1 MIRKKPKL
9 RKFEFSIL
17 ASVFLTL
24 GAAGAAQAAEYVK
37 DAEYAKSYKQHKM
50 AWDKEDTALKQQLAD
65 LEEHMGKK
73 PNIIYFM
80 WDDAAYGRV
89 GHPMLSKLTGI
100 DTPNID
106 KMAREGMTLTRM
118 YSEPSCTPTRVAAMT
133 GRHPV
138 RTGLTQV
145 VFPVHAIGMPS
156 EEVTV
161 AELLKKEGYKT
172 AFYGKYHIGD
182 IDGSYPHQNGYDE
195 SLFTIYNQFG
205 SQFFNKDGEDT
216 GATIGFT
223 EAQQDQLYT
232 VDKEFRNPSTIPW
245 AAEAKVGETAKQFN
259 KDYSYE
265 EQLRFVE
272 EVHQRSMDFIKD
284 SAKGDAPFLLN
295 YWWHGPNVAGTH
307 RLGRDSDSSGGGD
320 GDGMEYMDKRL
331 GEMFQLLK
339 DQGIDDNTIVVV
351 MADNG
356 PMLEFF
362 PTMSTFGLYTGGKGA
377 FTEGG
382 VRVPAFIRWPG
393 MIEAGSVAGDIIH
406 VTDLYTTFAN
416 LGGAKKHIPTD
427 RVIDGVDQTAM
438 LINGDTKGR
447 RDYVHIYTG
456 PLLAATVKQQ
466 FKRHW
471 VGDRP
476 GLAGKGFFDLYR
488 DPKEIQPM
496 MAQFLWAWEPFDSMK
511 ARHQLQMTEYPNREV
526 TRGVPFKGIE
536 LLAGQERTVQTPYMK

>member
-1 MIRKKPKL
+1 MSMLKNKIFL
-9 RKFEFSIL
+9 IAGVAFIL
-17 ASVFLTL
+17 ELFI
-24 GAAGAAQAAEYVK
+24 AGNAFAKNQIVY
-37 DAEYAKSYKQHKM
+37 DAEYQKILKQHG
-50 AWDKEDTALKQQLAD
+50 AQWASEDEELAKRLAELEAKQ
-65 LEEHMGKK
+65 GKK

-106 KMAREGMTLTRM
+106 TMAQEGMTLTRM
-118 YSEPSCTPTRVAAMT
+118 YTEPSCTPTRVATLT
-133 GRHPV
+133 GRHPI
-138 RTGLTQV
+138 RSGLTQV
-145 VFPVHAIGMPS
+145 VFPVHAIGMPNK
-156 EEVTV
+156 EVTI
-161 AELLKKEGYKT
+161 AEILKKEGYKT
-172 AFYGKYHIGD
+172 AFYGKYHVGD

-195 SLFTIYNQFG
+195 TLFTIYNQFG
-205 SQFFNKDGEDT
+205 SQFFNKDGEDI
-216 GATIGFT
+216 GLTIGFT

-232 VDKEFRNPSTIPW
+232 VDKEFRNPGTIPW
-245 AAEAKVGETAKQFN
+245 AAEAKVGEKAKQFN

-272 EVHQRSMDFIKD
+272 EVHKRSMEFISA
-284 SAKGDAPFLLN
+284 SAKSDSPFLLN
-295 YWWHGPNVAGTH
+295 YWWHGPNVAGTN
-307 RLGRDSDSSGGGD
+307 RLGRDSDSSGGAD

-339 DQGIDDNTIVVV
+339 DEGIDENTIVIV

-356 PMLEFF
+356 PMLEAF
-362 PTMSTFGLYTGGKGA
+362 PTMSTFGIYTGGKGA

-382 VRVPAFIRWPG
+382 VRVPAFVRWPG
-393 MIEAGSVAGDIIH
+393 TIEAGSVAGDIIH

-427 RVIDGVDQTAM
+427 RVIDGIDQTA
-438 LINGDTKGR
+438 LFLNGDTKGR

-476 GLAGKGFFDLYR
+476 GLAGKGFYDLYR
-488 DPKEIQPM
+488 DPKEVQPM

-511 ARHQLQMTEYPNREV
+511 ARHQNLMEKYPNTPI
-526 TRGVPFKGIE
+526 TRGKPFEGIE
-536 LLAGQERTVQTPYMK
+536 LLPQEREVVTPYASKK

>member
-1 MIRKKPKL
+1 MLKNKIFL
-9 RKFEFSIL
+9 IAGVAFIL
-17 ASVFLTL
+17 ELFI
-24 GAAGAAQAAEYVK
+24 AGNAFAKNQIVY
-37 DAEYAKSYKQHKM
+37 DAEYQKILKQHG
-50 AWDKEDTALKQQLAD
+50 AQWASEDEELAKRLAELEAKQ
-65 LEEHMGKK
+65 GKK

-106 KMAREGMTLTRM
+106 TMAQEGMTLTRM
-118 YSEPSCTPTRVAAMT
+118 YTEPSCTPTRVATLT
-133 GRHPV
+133 GRHPI
-138 RTGLTQV
+138 RSGLTQV
-145 VFPVHAIGMPS
+145 VFPVHAIGMPNK
-156 EEVTV
+156 EVTI
-161 AELLKKEGYKT
+161 AEILKKEGYKT
-172 AFYGKYHIGD
+172 AFYGKYHVGD

-195 SLFTIYNQFG
+195 TLFTIYNQFG
-205 SQFFNKDGEDT
+205 SQFFNKDGEDI
-216 GATIGFT
+216 GLTIGFT

-232 VDKEFRNPSTIPW
+232 VDKEFRNPGTIPW
-245 AAEAKVGETAKQFN
+245 AAEAKVGEKAKQFN

-272 EVHQRSMDFIKD
+272 EVHKRSMEFISA
-284 SAKGDAPFLLN
+284 SAKSDSPFLLN
-295 YWWHGPNVAGTH
+295 YWWHGPNVAGTN
-307 RLGRDSDSSGGGD
+307 RLGRDSDSSGGAD

-339 DQGIDDNTIVVV
+339 DEGIDENTIVIV

-356 PMLEFF
+356 PMLEAF
-362 PTMSTFGLYTGGKGA
+362 PTMSTFGIYTGGKGA

-382 VRVPAFIRWPG
+382 VRVPAFVRWPG
-393 MIEAGSVAGDIIH
+393 TIEAGSVAGDIIH

-427 RVIDGVDQTAM
+427 RVIDGIDQTA
-438 LINGDTKGR
+438 LFLNGDTKGR

-476 GLAGKGFFDLYR
+476 GLAGKGFYDLYR
-488 DPKEIQPM
+488 DPKEVQPM

-511 ARHQLQMTEYPNREV
+511 ARHQNLMEKYPNTPI
-526 TRGVPFKGIE
+526 TRGKPFEGIE
-536 LLAGQERTVQTPYMK
+536 LLPQEREVVTPYASKK

>member
-1 MIRKKPKL
+1 MIRKNL
-9 RKFEFSIL
+9 FL
-17 ASVFLTL
+17 AGASVLTL
-24 GAAGAAQAAEYVK
+24 LLSGYAMANNSIVY
-37 DAEYAKSYKQHKM
+37 DAEFQKLQAQYGK
-50 AWDKEDTALKQQLAD
+50 AWAKEDEQLNKRLAE
-65 LEEHMGKK
+65 LQAKTGKK

-106 KMAREGMTLTRM
+106 KMAQEGMTLTRM
-118 YSEPSCTPTRVAAMT
+118 YTEPSCTPTRVATFT

-138 RTGLTQV
+138 RSGLTQV

-156 EEVTV
+156 DEVTI
-161 AELLKKEGYKT
+161 AEILKKEGYKT
-172 AFYGKYHIGD
+172 AFFGKYHVGD

-195 SLFTIYNQFG
+195 ALFTIYNQFG
-205 SQFFNKDGEDT
+205 SQFFNKDGQDIQ
-216 GATIGFT
+216 ATIGFT
-223 EAQQDQLYT
+223 EEQQDQLYT
-232 VDKEFRNPSTIPW
+232 LDKEFRNPNTIPW
-245 AAEAKVGETAKQFN
+245 AAEAKAGEKARQFN

-265 EQLRFVE
+265 EQLRFVV
-272 EVHQRSMDFIKD
+272 EVHKRSMDFIKT
-284 SAKGDAPFLLN
+284 SAKSDSPFLLN

-307 RLGRDSDSSGGGD
+307 RLGRDSISSGGGD
-320 GDGMEYMDKRL
+320 GDGLEYMDKRL

-339 DQGIDDNTIVVV
+339 DEGIDDNTIVIV

-362 PTMSTFGLYTGGKGA
+362 PHMSTFGIYTGGKGA

-382 VRVPAFIRWPG
+382 VRVPAFVRWPG
-393 MIEAGSVAGDIIH
+393 TIEAGSVAGDIIH

-416 LGGAKKHIPTD
+416 IGGAKKHIPTD
-427 RVIDGVDQTAM
+427 RVIDGIDQTAM
-438 LINGDTKGR
+438 FLNGDTKGR

-476 GLAGKGFFDLYR
+476 GLAGKGFYDLYR

-496 MAQFLWAWEPFDSMK
+496 MAQFLWAWEPFDSMR
-511 ARHQLQMTEYPNREV
+511 ARHQELMKEYPNKPIA
-526 TRGVPFKGIE
+526 RGKPFEGIE
-536 LLAGQERTVQTPYMK
+536 LLPQEREVVTPYAAK

>member
-1 MIRKKPKL
+1 MKKKALFSLVMIPA
-9 RKFEFSIL
+9 L
-17 ASVFLTL
+17 AVSLIGNGMAKEGDGIV
-24 GAAGAAQAAEYVK
+24 Y
-37 DAEYAKSYKQHKM
+37 DAEFVKIYTQHK
-50 AWDKEDTALKQQLAD
+50 AEWDKEDLALNKRLAD
-65 LEEHMGKK
+65 LEAKTGKK

-80 WDDAAYGRV
+80 WDDAAVGRV

-100 DTPNID
+100 STPNID
-106 KMAREGMTLTRM
+106 QMAREGMTLTRM

-133 GRHPV
+133 GRHPI

-145 VFPVHAIGMPS
+145 VFPVHAIGMPN
-156 EEVTV
+156 EEITI

-182 IDGSYPHQNGYDE
+182 INGSYPHQNGYDE
-195 SLFTIYNQFG
+195 TLFTIYNQFG
-205 SQFFNKDGEDT
+205 SQFFNKDGEDI
-216 GATIGFT
+216 GATIGLT

-232 VDKEFRNPSTIPW
+232 VDKEFRNPATIPW
-245 AAEAKVGETAKQFN
+245 AAEGKAGENATQFN

-265 EQLRFVE
+265 EQVRFIE
-272 EVHQRSMDFIKD
+272 EVHKRSMAFIKNN
-284 SAKGDAPFLLN
+284 AKGDAPFLLN
-295 YWWHGPNVAGTH
+295 YWWHGPNLAGAH
-307 RLGRDSDSSGGGD
+307 RLGRDSQSSGGVD

-339 DQGIDDNTIVVV
+339 DEGIDDNTIVVV

-362 PTMSTFGLYTGGKGA
+362 PHFSTFGIYTGGKGA

-382 VRVPAFIRWPG
+382 VRVPAFVRWPG
-393 MIEAGSVAGDIIH
+393 TIEAGSVAGDIVH

-416 LGGAKKHIPTD
+416 IGGATKHIPTD
-427 RVIDGVDQTAM
+427 RVIDGVDQTA
-438 LINGDTKGR
+438 LFLDGDTKGR

-496 MAQFLWAWEPFDSMK
+496 MAQFLWAWEPFDSMRT
-511 ARHQLQMTEYPNREV
+511 RHQELMKKYPNTPITHGKPFEGIDLLPQEREV
-526 TRGVPFKGIE
+526 EIPF
-536 LLAGQERTVQTPYMK
+536 TTM

>member
-1 MIRKKPKL
+1 MLNRMIIGAP
-9 RKFEFSIL
+9 IL
-17 ASVFLTL
+17 LILLTVFTASVSAKEIVF
-24 GAAGAAQAAEYVK
+24 
-37 DAEYAKSYKQHKM
+37 DAEYQKVQKQYGAAWAEEDKQLNKRLAELKAKH
-50 AWDKEDTALKQQLAD
+50 
-65 LEEHMGKK
+65 GKS

-106 KMAREGMTLTRM
+106 KMAQEGMTLTRM
-118 YSEPSCTPTRVAAMT
+118 YTEPSCTPTRVATLT

-138 RTGLTQV
+138 RSGLTQV
-145 VFPVHAIGMPS
+145 VFPVHAIGMPND
-156 EEVTV
+156 EVTI
-161 AELLKKEGYKT
+161 AEVLKKEGYKT
-172 AFYGKYHIGD
+172 AFFGKYHVGD

-195 SLFTIYNQFG
+195 TLFTIYNQFG
-205 SQFFNKDGEDT
+205 SQFFNKDGQDIL
-216 GATIGFT
+216 ATIGLM
-223 EAQQDQLYT
+223 EDQQDQSYT
-232 VDKEFRNPSTIPW
+232 VDKEFRNPATIPW
-245 AAEAKVGETAKQFN
+245 AAEAKAGGKAKQFN

-272 EVHQRSMDFIKD
+272 EVHKRSMDFIKAN
-284 SAKGDAPFLLN
+284 AKGDAPFMLN

-307 RLGRDSDSSGGGD
+307 RLGRDSISSGGGD
-320 GDGMEYMDKRL
+320 GDGLEYMDKRL

-339 DQGIDDNTIVVV
+339 DEGIDENTIVIV

-362 PTMSTFGLYTGGKGA
+362 PHMSTFGLYTGGKGA

-382 VRVPAFIRWPG
+382 VRVPAFVRWPG
-393 MIEAGSVAGDIIH
+393 TVEAGSVAGDIIH

-427 RVIDGVDQTAM
+427 RVIDGVDQTA
-438 LINGDTKGR
+438 LFLNGDTKGR

-488 DPKEIQPM
+488 DPKEEQPM

-511 ARHQLQMTEYPNREV
+511 ARHQELMKEYPNKPV
-526 TRGVPFKGIE
+526 TRGKPFEGIE
-536 LLAGQERTVQTPYMK
+536 LLPNQEREVVTPYATQ

>member
-1 MIRKKPKL
+1 M
-9 RKFEFSIL
+9 
-17 ASVFLTL
+17 
-24 GAAGAAQAAEYVK
+24 
-37 DAEYAKSYKQHKM
+37 
-50 AWDKEDTALKQQLAD
+50 
-65 LEEHMGKK
+65 
-73 PNIIYFM
+73 PN
-80 WDDAAYGRV
+80 D
-89 GHPMLSKLTGI
+89 
-100 DTPNID
+100 
-106 KMAREGMTLTRM
+106 
-118 YSEPSCTPTRVAAMT
+118 
-133 GRHPV
+133 
-138 RTGLTQV
+138 
-145 VFPVHAIGMPS
+145 
-156 EEVTV
+156 EVTI
-161 AELLKKEGYKT
+161 AEVLKKEGYKT
-172 AFYGKYHIGD
+172 AFYGKYHVGD

-195 SLFTIYNQFG
+195 TLFTIYNQFG

-232 VDKEFRNPSTIPW
+232 VDEEFRNPGTIPW
-245 AAEAKVGETAKQFN
+245 AAEAKAGENAKQFN

-272 EVHQRSMDFIKD
+272 EVHNRSMAFIKEN
-284 SAKGDAPFLLN
+284 AKGDAPFLLN
-295 YWWHGPNVAGTH
+295 YWWHGPNIAGTH

-339 DQGIDDNTIVVV
+339 DEGIDENTIVIV

-362 PTMSTFGLYTGGKGA
+362 PHMSTFGIYTGGKGA

-382 VRVPAFIRWPG
+382 VRVPAFVRWPG
-393 MIEAGSVAGDIIH
+393 TIEAGSVAGDIIH

-416 LGGAKKHIPTD
+416 LGGAKQHIPTD
-427 RVIDGVDQTAM
+427 RVIDGIDQTAM
-438 LINGDTKGR
+438 LLKGDTRGR

-511 ARHQLQMTEYPNREV
+511 ARHQELMKEYPNKPIA
-526 TRGVPFKGIE
+526 RGKPFEGIE
-536 LLAGQERTVQTPYMK
+536 LLPNQEREVVTPYATK

>member
-1 MIRKKPKL
+1 MKSLMITAMAAA
-9 RKFEFSIL
+9 IG
-17 ASVFLTL
+17 LTL
-24 GAAGAAQAAEYVK
+24 SCGSTDVSAAKEIVH
-37 DAEYAKSYKQHKM
+37 DAEFQKIQAQYGKAWAEEDKQ
-50 AWDKEDTALKQQLAD
+50 LKKRLAD
-65 LEEHMGKK
+65 LQAKTGKK

-89 GHPMLSKLTGI
+89 GHPMLSKITGI

-118 YSEPSCTPTRVAAMT
+118 YTEPSCTPTRVATMT
-133 GRHPV
+133 GRHPI
-138 RTGLTQV
+138 RSGLTQV
-145 VFPVHAIGMPS
+145 VFPVHAIGMPND
-156 EEVTV
+156 EVTI
-161 AELLKKEGYKT
+161 AEVLKKEGYKT

-195 SLFTIYNQFG
+195 TLFTIYNQFG
-205 SQFFNKDGEDT
+205 SQFFNKDGEDI
-216 GATIGFT
+216 GLTIGLT

-232 VDKEFRNPSTIPW
+232 LDKEFRNPSTIPW
-245 AAEAKVGETAKQFN
+245 AAEAKAGGKAKQFN

-265 EQLRFVE
+265 EQVRFVE
-272 EVHQRSMDFIKD
+272 EVHKRSMDFIKAN
-284 SAKGDAPFLLN
+284 AKGDAPFLLN
-295 YWWHGPNVAGTH
+295 YWFHGPTFAGAH
-307 RLGRDSDSSGGGD
+307 RLGRESNSSGGAD
-320 GDGMEYMDKRL
+320 GDGLENIDKRL

-339 DQGIDDNTIVVV
+339 DEGIDDNTIVIV

-356 PMLEFF
+356 PMLEAF
-362 PTMSTFGLYTGGKGA
+362 PAMSTFGMYTGGKGA

-382 VRVPAFIRWPG
+382 VRVPAFVRWPG

-427 RVIDGVDQTAM
+427 RVIDGIDQTAM
-438 LINGDTKGR
+438 FLNGDTKGR

-488 DPKEIQPM
+488 DPKEEQPM

-511 ARHQLQMTEYPNREV
+511 ARHQELMKKYPNKPV
-526 TRGVPFKGIE
+526 TRGKPFEGIE
-536 LLAGQERTVQTPYMK
+536 LLPNQEREVVTPYAAK

>member
-1 MIRKKPKL
+1 MLNRMIIGAP
-9 RKFEFSIL
+9 IL
-17 ASVFLTL
+17 LILLTVFTASVSAKEIVF
-24 GAAGAAQAAEYVK
+24 
-37 DAEYAKSYKQHKM
+37 DAEYQKVQKQYGAAWAEEDKQLNKRLAELKAKH
-50 AWDKEDTALKQQLAD
+50 
-65 LEEHMGKK
+65 GKS

-106 KMAREGMTLTRM
+106 KMAQEGMTLTRM
-118 YSEPSCTPTRVAAMT
+118 YTEPSCTPTRVATLT

-138 RTGLTQV
+138 RSGLTQV
-145 VFPVHAIGMPS
+145 VFPVHAIGMPND
-156 EEVTV
+156 EVTI
-161 AELLKKEGYKT
+161 AEVLKKEGYKT
-172 AFYGKYHIGD
+172 AFFGKYHVGD

-195 SLFTIYNQFG
+195 TLFTIYNQFG
-205 SQFFNKDGEDT
+205 SQFFNKDGQDIL
-216 GATIGFT
+216 ATIGLM
-223 EAQQDQLYT
+223 EDQQDQSYT
-232 VDKEFRNPSTIPW
+232 VDKEFRNPATIPW
-245 AAEAKVGETAKQFN
+245 AAEAKAGGKAKQFN

-272 EVHQRSMDFIKD
+272 EVHKRSMDFIKAN
-284 SAKGDAPFLLN
+284 AKGDAPFMLN
-295 YWWHGPNVAGTH
+295 YWWHGPNIAGTH
-307 RLGRDSDSSGGGD
+307 RLGRDSISSGGGD
-320 GDGMEYMDKRL
+320 GDGLEYMDKRL

-339 DQGIDDNTIVVV
+339 DEGIDENTIVIV

-362 PTMSTFGLYTGGKGA
+362 PHMSTFGLYTGGKGA

-382 VRVPAFIRWPG
+382 VRVPAFVRWPG
-393 MIEAGSVAGDIIH
+393 AVEAGSVAGDIIH

-427 RVIDGVDQTAM
+427 RVIDGVDQTA
-438 LINGDTKGR
+438 LFLNGDTKGR

-488 DPKEIQPM
+488 DPKEEQPM

-511 ARHQLQMTEYPNREV
+511 ARHQELMKEYPNKPV
-526 TRGVPFKGIE
+526 TRGKPFEGIE
-536 LLAGQERTVQTPYMK
+536 LLPNQEREVVTPYATQ

>member
-1 MIRKKPKL
+1 MKSLMITAMAAA
-9 RKFEFSIL
+9 IG
-17 ASVFLTL
+17 LTL
-24 GAAGAAQAAEYVK
+24 SCGSTDVSAAKEIVY
-37 DAEYAKSYKQHKM
+37 DAEFQKLQAQYGKAWAEEDKQLEKR
-50 AWDKEDTALKQQLAD
+50 LAD
-65 LEEHMGKK
+65 LQVKTGKK

-89 GHPMLSKLTGI
+89 GHPMLSKITGI

-106 KMAREGMTLTRM
+106 KMAQEGMTLTRM
-118 YSEPSCTPTRVAAMT
+118 YSEPSCTPTRVATLT
-133 GRHPV
+133 GRHPI
-138 RTGLTQV
+138 RSGLTQV
-145 VFPVHAIGMPS
+145 VFPVHAIGMPND
-156 EEVTV
+156 EVTI
-161 AELLKKEGYKT
+161 AEVLKKEGYKT
-172 AFYGKYHIGD
+172 AFYGKYHVGD

-195 SLFTIYNQFG
+195 TLFTIYNQFG
-205 SQFFNKDGEDT
+205 SQFFNKDGEDI
-216 GATIGFT
+216 GLTIGFT

-232 VDKEFRNPSTIPW
+232 LDKEFRNPATIPW
-245 AAEAKVGETAKQFN
+245 AAEAVAGGKAKQFN

-265 EQLRFVE
+265 EQVRFVE
-272 EVHQRSMDFIKD
+272 EVHKRSMDFIKTN
-284 SAKGDAPFLLN
+284 AKGDAPFLLN
-295 YWWHGPNVAGTH
+295 YWFHGPTFAGAH
-307 RLGRDSDSSGGGD
+307 RLGRESDSSGGAD
-320 GDGMEYMDKRL
+320 GDGLENMDKRL

-339 DQGIDDNTIVVV
+339 DEGIDDNTIVVV

-356 PMLEFF
+356 PMLEAF
-362 PTMSTFGLYTGGKGA
+362 PAMSTFGMYTGGKGA

-382 VRVPAFIRWPG
+382 VRVPAFVRWPG
-393 MIEAGSVAGDIIH
+393 TIEAGSVAGDIIH

-427 RVIDGVDQTAM
+427 RVVDGVDQTA
-438 LINGDTKGR
+438 LFLNGDTKGR

-488 DPKEIQPM
+488 DPKEEQPM

-511 ARHQLQMTEYPNREV
+511 ARHQELMKEYPNKPLA
-526 TRGVPFKGIE
+526 RGKPFVGIE
-536 LLAGQERTVQTPYMK
+536 LLPQEREVVTPYAAK

>member
-1 MIRKKPKL
+1 MLNRLIIGVP
-9 RKFEFSIL
+9 IL
-17 ASVFLTL
+17 LILLTVFTASVSAKEIVF
-24 GAAGAAQAAEYVK
+24 
-37 DAEYAKSYKQHKM
+37 DAEYQKVQKQYGAAWAEEDKQLNKRLAELKAKH
-50 AWDKEDTALKQQLAD
+50 
-65 LEEHMGKK
+65 GKS

-106 KMAREGMTLTRM
+106 KMAQEGMTLTRM
-118 YSEPSCTPTRVAAMT
+118 YTEPSCTPTRVATLT

-138 RTGLTQV
+138 RSGLTQV
-145 VFPVHAIGMPS
+145 VFPVHAIGMPND
-156 EEVTV
+156 EVTI
-161 AELLKKEGYKT
+161 AEVLKKEGYKT
-172 AFYGKYHIGD
+172 AFFGKYHVGD

-195 SLFTIYNQFG
+195 TLFTIYNQFG
-205 SQFFNKDGEDT
+205 SQFFNKDGQDIL
-216 GATIGFT
+216 ATIGLM
-223 EAQQDQLYT
+223 EDQQDQSYT
-232 VDKEFRNPSTIPW
+232 VDKEFRNPATIPW
-245 AAEAKVGETAKQFN
+245 AAEAKAGGKAKQFN

-272 EVHQRSMDFIKD
+272 EVHKRSMDFIKAN
-284 SAKGDAPFLLN
+284 AKGDAPFMLN

-307 RLGRDSDSSGGGD
+307 RLGRDSISSGGGD
-320 GDGMEYMDKRL
+320 GDGLEYMDKRL

-339 DQGIDDNTIVVV
+339 DEGIDENTIVIV

-362 PTMSTFGLYTGGKGA
+362 PHMSTFGLYTGGKGA

-382 VRVPAFIRWPG
+382 VRVPAFVRWPG
-393 MIEAGSVAGDIIH
+393 TVEAGSVAGDIIH

-427 RVIDGVDQTAM
+427 RVIDGVDQTA
-438 LINGDTKGR
+438 LFLNGDTKGR

-488 DPKEIQPM
+488 DPKEEQPM

-511 ARHQLQMTEYPNREV
+511 ARHQELMKEYPNKPV
-526 TRGVPFKGIE
+526 TRGKPFEGIE
-536 LLAGQERTVQTPYMK
+536 LLPNQEREVVTPYATQ

>member
-1 MIRKKPKL
+1 MLNRMIIGAP
-9 RKFEFSIL
+9 IL
-17 ASVFLTL
+17 LILLTVFTASVSAKEIVF
-24 GAAGAAQAAEYVK
+24 
-37 DAEYAKSYKQHKM
+37 DAEYQKVQKQHGA
-50 AWDKEDTALKQQLAD
+50 AWAEEDKQLNKRLAELKAK
-65 LEEHMGKK
+65 HGKS

-106 KMAREGMTLTRM
+106 KMAQEGMALTRM
-118 YSEPSCTPTRVAAMT
+118 YTEPSCTPTRVATLT

-138 RTGLTQV
+138 RSGLTQV
-145 VFPVHAIGMPS
+145 VFPVHAIGMPND
-156 EEVTV
+156 EVTI
-161 AELLKKEGYKT
+161 AEVLKKEGYKT
-172 AFYGKYHIGD
+172 AFFGKYHVGD

-195 SLFTIYNQFG
+195 TLFTIYNQFG
-205 SQFFNKDGEDT
+205 SQFFNKDGQDIL
-216 GATIGFT
+216 ATIGLM
-223 EAQQDQLYT
+223 EDQQDQSYT
-232 VDKEFRNPSTIPW
+232 VDKEFRNPATIPW
-245 AAEAKVGETAKQFN
+245 AAEAKAGGKAKQFN

-272 EVHQRSMDFIKD
+272 EVHKRSMDFIKAN
-284 SAKGDAPFLLN
+284 AKGDAPFMLN

-307 RLGRDSDSSGGGD
+307 RLGRDSISSGGGD
-320 GDGMEYMDKRL
+320 GDGLEYMDKRL

-339 DQGIDDNTIVVV
+339 DEGIDENTIVIV

-362 PTMSTFGLYTGGKGA
+362 PHMSTFGLYTGGKGA

-382 VRVPAFIRWPG
+382 VRVPAFVRWPG
-393 MIEAGSVAGDIIH
+393 TIEAGSVAGDIIH

-427 RVIDGVDQTAM
+427 RVIDGVDQTA
-438 LINGDTKGR
+438 LFLNGDTKGR

-488 DPKEIQPM
+488 DPKEEQPM

-511 ARHQLQMTEYPNREV
+511 ARHQELMKEYPNKPV
-526 TRGVPFKGIE
+526 TRGKPFEGIE
-536 LLAGQERTVQTPYMK
+536 LLPNQEREVVTPYATQ

>member
-1 MIRKKPKL
+1 MKSLMITAMAAA
-9 RKFEFSIL
+9 IG
-17 ASVFLTL
+17 LTL
-24 GAAGAAQAAEYVK
+24 SCGSPDVSAAKEIVY
-37 DAEYAKSYKQHKM
+37 DAEFQKLQAQYGTAWAEEDKQLEKRLAELKAKY
-50 AWDKEDTALKQQLAD
+50 
-65 LEEHMGKK
+65 GKS

-89 GHPMLSKLTGI
+89 GHPMLSKITGI

-106 KMAREGMTLTRM
+106 NMAREGMTLSRM
-118 YSEPSCTPTRVAAMT
+118 YTEPSCTPTRVATLT

-138 RTGLTQV
+138 RSGLTQV
-145 VFPVHAIGMPS
+145 VFPVHAIGMPND
-156 EEVTV
+156 EVTI
-161 AELLKKEGYKT
+161 AEVLKKEGYKT
-172 AFYGKYHIGD
+172 AFFGKYHVGD

-195 SLFTIYNQFG
+195 TLFTIYNQFG
-205 SQFFNKDGEDT
+205 SQFFNKDGQDMQ
-216 GATIGFT
+216 ATIGLT
-223 EAQQDQLYT
+223 EEQQDQLYT
-232 VDKEFRNPSTIPW
+232 LDKEFRNPDTIPW
-245 AAEAKVGETAKQFN
+245 SAEAKAGDKAKQFN

-272 EVHQRSMDFIKD
+272 EVHKRSMDFIKAN
-284 SAKGDAPFLLN
+284 AKGDSPFLLN

-307 RLGRDSDSSGGGD
+307 RLGRDSISSGGGD
-320 GDGMEYMDKRL
+320 GDGLEYMDKRL

-339 DQGIDDNTIVVV
+339 DEGIDDNTIVIV

-362 PTMSTFGLYTGGKGA
+362 PHMSTFGMYTGGKGA

-382 VRVPAFIRWPG
+382 VRVPAFVRWPG
-393 MIEAGSVAGDIIH
+393 TIEAGSVAGDIIH

-416 LGGAKKHIPTD
+416 LAGAKKHIPTD
-427 RVIDGVDQTAM
+427 RVIDGIDQTAM
-438 LINGDTKGR
+438 FLNGDTKGR

-488 DPKEIQPM
+488 DPKEQQPM

-511 ARHQLQMTEYPNREV
+511 ARHQELMKEYPNKPI
-526 TRGVPFKGIE
+526 TRGKPFAGIE
-536 LLAGQERTVQTPYMK
+536 LLPQEREVVTPYAN

>member
-1 MIRKKPKL
+1 MIRKNL
-9 RKFEFSIL
+9 FL
-17 ASVFLTL
+17 AGASVLTL
-24 GAAGAAQAAEYVK
+24 LLSGYAMANNSIVY
-37 DAEYAKSYKQHKM
+37 DAEFQKLQAQYGK
-50 AWDKEDTALKQQLAD
+50 AWAKEDEQLNKRLAE
-65 LEEHMGKK
+65 LQAKTGKK

-106 KMAREGMTLTRM
+106 KMAQEGMTLTRM
-118 YSEPSCTPTRVAAMT
+118 YTEPSCTPTRVATFT

-138 RTGLTQV
+138 RSGLTQV

-156 EEVTV
+156 DEVTI
-161 AELLKKEGYKT
+161 AEILKKEGYKT
-172 AFYGKYHIGD
+172 AFFGKYHVGD

-195 SLFTIYNQFG
+195 ALFTIYNQFG
-205 SQFFNKDGEDT
+205 SQFFNKDGQDIQ
-216 GATIGFT
+216 ATIGFT
-223 EAQQDQLYT
+223 EEQQDQLYT
-232 VDKEFRNPSTIPW
+232 LDKEFRNPNTIPW
-245 AAEAKVGETAKQFN
+245 AAEAKAGEKARQFN

-265 EQLRFVE
+265 EQLRFVV
-272 EVHQRSMDFIKD
+272 EVHKRSMDFIKT
-284 SAKGDAPFLLN
+284 SAKSDSPFLLN

-307 RLGRDSDSSGGGD
+307 RLGRDSISSGGGD
-320 GDGMEYMDKRL
+320 GDGLEYMDKRL

-339 DQGIDDNTIVVV
+339 DEGIDDNTIVIV

-362 PTMSTFGLYTGGKGA
+362 PHMSTFGIYTGGKGA

-382 VRVPAFIRWPG
+382 VRVPAFVRWPG
-393 MIEAGSVAGDIIH
+393 TIEAGSVAGDIIH

-416 LGGAKKHIPTD
+416 IGGAKKHIPTD
-427 RVIDGVDQTAM
+427 RVIDGIDQTAM
-438 LINGDTKGR
+438 FLNGDTKGR

-476 GLAGKGFFDLYR
+476 GLAGKGFYDLYR

-496 MAQFLWAWEPFDSMK
+496 MAQFLWAWEPFDSMR
-511 ARHQLQMTEYPNREV
+511 ARHQELMKKYPNKPIA
-526 TRGVPFKGIE
+526 RGKPFEGIE
-536 LLAGQERTVQTPYMK
+536 LLPQEREVVTPYAAK

>member
-1 MIRKKPKL
+1 MRNTRRLLSMLGVSALALLTSSNAIAKN
-9 RKFEFSIL
+9 SI
-17 ASVFLTL
+17 VF
-24 GAAGAAQAAEYVK
+24 
-37 DAEYAKSYKQHKM
+37 DAEYQKSYKQHE
-50 AWDKEDTALKQQLAD
+50 AEWANEDQALQQRLAD
-65 LEEHMGKK
+65 LQAKTGKK

-106 KMAREGMTLTRM
+106 QMAREGMTLTRM
-118 YSEPSCTPTRVAAMT
+118 YTEPSCTPTRVATLT
-133 GRHPV
+133 GRHPI
-138 RTGLTQV
+138 RSGLTQV
-145 VFPVHAIGMPS
+145 VFPVHAIGMPND
-156 EEVTV
+156 EVTI
-161 AELLKKEGYKT
+161 AEVLKKEGYKT
-172 AFYGKYHIGD
+172 AFFGKYHVGD

-205 SQFFNKDGEDT
+205 SQFFNKDGQDIQ
-216 GATIGFT
+216 ATIGFL
-223 EAQQDQLYT
+223 EDQQDQLYT
-232 VDKEFRNPSTIPW
+232 VDKEFRNPGTIPW
-245 AAEAKVGETAKQFN
+245 AAEAKAGGKAKQFN

-272 EVHQRSMDFIKD
+272 EVHERSMDFIKD
-284 SAKGDAPFLLN
+284 SAETDSPFLLN

-307 RLGRDSDSSGGGD
+307 RLGRDSISSGGGD
-320 GDGMEYMDKRL
+320 GDGLEYMDKRL

-339 DQGIDDNTIVVV
+339 DLGIDDNTIVVV

-362 PTMSTFGLYTGGKGA
+362 PHMSTFGIYTGGKGA

-382 VRVPAFIRWPG
+382 VRVPAFVRWPG

-416 LGGAKKHIPTD
+416 LGGAKQHIPTD

-438 LINGDTKGR
+438 LLNGDTKGR

-488 DPKEIQPM
+488 DPKEEQPM

-511 ARHQLQMTEYPNREV
+511 ARHQILMEKYPNKPV
-526 TRGVPFKGIE
+526 TRGKPFEGIE
-536 LLAGQERTVQTPYMK
+536 LLPNQEFEVISPYAN

>member
-1 MIRKKPKL
+1 MSKVNRL
-9 RKFEFSIL
+9 LTAVSFSAAVAL
-17 ASVFLTL
+17 A
-24 GAAGAAQAAEYVK
+24 AANGFTATADGIIY
-37 DAEYAKSYKQHKM
+37 DAEYQKIYNQHK
-50 AWDKEDTALKQQLAD
+50 AEWNTEDMALKEQLAA
-65 LEEHMGKK
+65 LETKMGKK

-106 KMAREGMTLTRM
+106 QMAREGMTLTRM
-118 YSEPSCTPTRVAAMT
+118 YTEPSCTPTRVATLT
-133 GRHPV
+133 GRHPI
-138 RTGLTQV
+138 RSGLTQV
-145 VFPVHAIGMPS
+145 VFPVHAIGMPND
-156 EEVTV
+156 EVTI
-161 AELLKKEGYKT
+161 AEVLKKEGYKT
-172 AFYGKYHIGD
+172 AFYGKYHVGD

-195 SLFTIYNQFG
+195 TLFTIYNQFG

-232 VDKEFRNPSTIPW
+232 VDEEFRNPGTIPW
-245 AAEAKVGETAKQFN
+245 AAEAKAGENAKQFN

-272 EVHQRSMDFIKD
+272 EVHSRSMAFIKEN
-284 SAKGDAPFLLN
+284 AKGDAPFLLN
-295 YWWHGPNVAGTH
+295 YWWHGPNIAGTH

-339 DQGIDDNTIVVV
+339 DEGIDENTIVVV

-362 PTMSTFGLYTGGKGA
+362 PHMSTFGIYTGGKGA

-382 VRVPAFIRWPG
+382 VRVPAFVRWPG
-393 MIEAGSVAGDIIH
+393 TIEAGSVAGDIIH

-416 LGGAKKHIPTD
+416 LGGAKQHIPTD
-427 RVIDGVDQTAM
+427 RVIDGIDQTAM
-438 LINGDTKGR
+438 LLNGDTRGR

-511 ARHQLQMTEYPNREV
+511 ARHQNMMEEYPNKPV
-526 TRGVPFKGIE
+526 TRGKPFEGID
-536 LLAGQERTVQTPYMK
+536 LLPQEREVVTPYASN

>member
-1 MIRKKPKL
+1 MIRKNL
-9 RKFEFSIL
+9 FL
-17 ASVFLTL
+17 AGASVLTL
-24 GAAGAAQAAEYVK
+24 LLSGYAMANNSIVY
-37 DAEYAKSYKQHKM
+37 DAEFQKLQAQYGK
-50 AWDKEDTALKQQLAD
+50 AWAKEDEQLNKRLAE
-65 LEEHMGKK
+65 LQAKTGKK

-106 KMAREGMTLTRM
+106 KMAQEGMTLTRM
-118 YSEPSCTPTRVAAMT
+118 YTEPSCTPTRVATFT

-138 RTGLTQV
+138 RSGLTQV

-156 EEVTV
+156 DEVTI
-161 AELLKKEGYKT
+161 AEILKKEGYKT
-172 AFYGKYHIGD
+172 AFFGKYHVGD

-195 SLFTIYNQFG
+195 ALFTIYNQFG
-205 SQFFNKDGEDT
+205 SQFFNKDGQDIQ
-216 GATIGFT
+216 ATIGFT
-223 EAQQDQLYT
+223 EEQQDQLYT
-232 VDKEFRNPSTIPW
+232 LDKEFRNPNTIPW
-245 AAEAKVGETAKQFN
+245 AAEAKAGEKARQFN

-272 EVHQRSMDFIKD
+272 EVHKRSMDFIKT
-284 SAKGDAPFLLN
+284 SAKSDSPFLLN

-307 RLGRDSDSSGGGD
+307 RLGRDSISSGGGD
-320 GDGMEYMDKRL
+320 GDGLEYMDKRL

-339 DQGIDDNTIVVV
+339 DEGIDDNTIVIV

-362 PTMSTFGLYTGGKGA
+362 PHMSTFGIYTGGKGA

-382 VRVPAFIRWPG
+382 VRVPAFVRWPG
-393 MIEAGSVAGDIIH
+393 TIEAGSVAGDIIH

-416 LGGAKKHIPTD
+416 IGGAKKHIPTD
-427 RVIDGVDQTAM
+427 RVIDGIDQTAM
-438 LINGDTKGR
+438 FLNGDTKGR

-476 GLAGKGFFDLYR
+476 GLAGKGFYDLYR

-496 MAQFLWAWEPFDSMK
+496 MAQFLWAWEPFDSMR
-511 ARHQLQMTEYPNREV
+511 ARHQELMKEYPNKPIA
-526 TRGVPFKGIE
+526 RGKPFEGIE
-536 LLAGQERTVQTPYMK
+536 LLPQEREVVTPYAAK

>member
-1 MIRKKPKL
+1 MIRKN
-9 RKFEFSIL
+9 IIIAG
-17 ASVFLTL
+17 ASALTL
-24 GAAGAAQAAEYVK
+24 LLSGYAMASNSIIY
-37 DAEYAKSYKQHKM
+37 DAEFQKLQAQYGKAWAEEDKQ
-50 AWDKEDTALKQQLAD
+50 LKKRLAD
-65 LEEHMGKK
+65 LQAKTGKK

-89 GHPMLSKLTGI
+89 GHPMLSKITGI

-118 YSEPSCTPTRVAAMT
+118 YTEPSCTPTRVATLT
-133 GRHPV
+133 GRHPI
-138 RTGLTQV
+138 RSGLTQV
-145 VFPVHAIGMPS
+145 VFPVHAIGMPND
-156 EEVTV
+156 EVTI
-161 AELLKKEGYKT
+161 AEVLKKEGYKT
-172 AFYGKYHIGD
+172 AFFGKYHVGD

-195 SLFTIYNQFG
+195 TLFTIYNQFG
-205 SQFFNKDGEDT
+205 SQFFNKDGEDI
-216 GATIGFT
+216 GLTIGVT
-223 EAQQDQLYT
+223 EQQQDQNYT
-232 VDKEFRNPSTIPW
+232 LDKEFRNPNTIPW
-245 AAEAKVGETAKQFN
+245 AAEAQAGGKAKQFN

-272 EVHQRSMDFIKD
+272 EVHKRSMEFIKA

-307 RLGRDSDSSGGGD
+307 RLGRDSISSGGAD
-320 GDGMEYMDKRL
+320 GDGLEYMDKRL

-339 DQGIDDNTIVVV
+339 DEGIDDNTIVIV

-356 PMLEFF
+356 PMLEVF
-362 PTMSTFGLYTGGKGA
+362 PTMSTFGMFTGGKGA
-377 FTEGG
+377 FTEGA
-382 VRVPAFIRWPG
+382 VRVPAFVRWPG
-393 MIEAGSVAGDIIH
+393 TIEAGTVAGDIIH

-416 LGGAKKHIPTD
+416 LGGARQHIPTD
-427 RVIDGVDQTAM
+427 RVIDGVDQTA
-438 LINGDTKGR
+438 LFLNGDTKGR

-476 GLAGKGFFDLYR
+476 GLAGKGFYDLYR
-488 DPKEIQPM
+488 DPKEEQPM

-511 ARHQLQMTEYPNREV
+511 ARHQLQMEDYPNKPV
-526 TRGVPFKGIE
+526 TRGKPFEGIE
-536 LLAGQERTVQTPYMK
+536 LLPNQEREVISPYVN

>member
-1 MIRKKPKL
+1 MRNTRRL
-9 RKFEFSIL
+9 L
-17 ASVFLTL
+17 AMLGVSTLTL
-24 GAAGAAQAAEYVK
+24 LLSSNAAADNSIVF
-37 DAEYAKSYKQHKM
+37 DAEYQKSYKQHK
-50 AWDKEDTALKQQLAD
+50 ADWDKEDQALQKRLAD
-65 LEEHMGKK
+65 LQARTGKK

-100 DTPNID
+100 HTPNID
-106 KMAREGMTLTRM
+106 QMARQGMTLTRM
-118 YSEPSCTPTRVAAMT
+118 YTEPSCTPTRVATLT
-133 GRHPV
+133 GRHPI
-138 RTGLTQV
+138 RSGLTQV
-145 VFPVHAIGMPS
+145 VFPVHAIGMPND
-156 EEVTV
+156 EVTI
-161 AELLKKEGYKT
+161 AEVLKKEGYKT
-172 AFYGKYHIGD
+172 AFFGKYHVGD

-195 SLFTIYNQFG
+195 TLFTIYNQFG
-205 SQFFNKDGEDT
+205 SQFFNKDGQDML
-216 GATIGFT
+216 ATIGFL
-223 EAQQDQLYT
+223 EDQQDQLYT
-232 VDKEFRNPSTIPW
+232 VDKEFRNPGTIPW
-245 AAEAKVGETAKQFN
+245 AAEAEAGGQAIQFN

-272 EVHQRSMDFIKD
+272 EVHKRSMDFIKASAETD
-284 SAKGDAPFLLN
+284 SPFLLN
-295 YWWHGPNVAGTH
+295 YWWHGPNIAGTH
-307 RLGRDSDSSGGGD
+307 RLGRDSISSGGGD
-320 GDGMEYMDKRL
+320 GDGLEYMDKRL

-339 DQGIDDNTIVVV
+339 DLGIDDNTVVVV

-362 PTMSTFGLYTGGKGA
+362 PHMSTFGIYTGGKGA

-382 VRVPAFIRWPG
+382 VRVPAFVRWPG

-416 LGGAKKHIPTD
+416 LGGAKQHIPAD

-438 LINGDTKGR
+438 LLNGDTKGR

-488 DPKEIQPM
+488 DPKEEQPM

-511 ARHQLQMTEYPNREV
+511 ARHQILMEKYPNKPV
-526 TRGVPFKGIE
+526 TRGKPFEGIE
-536 LLAGQERTVQTPYMK
+536 LLPNQEFEVITPYAN